1 MGLEKYNA
9 APRVSDRATAEYT
22 GFVVPRPSGSWSW
35 SSDSFDI
42 LSHARSSRP
51 KLAFSR
57 DKRVAA
63 CRCAMCARVN
73 PRSGTRKE
81 RHKGKPTEPFAT
93 QARKYPRSAFRCN
106 PRSLTYPPSTSDT
119 PHTTRTFFFFFSV
132 LPTTD
137 TPRLFE
143 ERCTDHAEGG
153 RDLAIRPFTKM
164 YCSSRRV
171 LSRLISRRHHHH
183 HHHHHHRGTQAAMP
197 GADDF
202 QWFPRFF
209 NLVEQHALLSA
220 ALRKLDAAEP
230 RASRKRRRD
239 FLASRH
245 QPTTQD
251 HQRTHCAGVL
261 EDSFLPDDLYHFE
274 EVRHPTRFSFLFLFF
289 LWASSRAIAADLAG
303 ARSSPRRAG
312 SL

>member
-1 MGLEKYNA
+1 MTKSALKDVPPLAARLLSDCQPLTLLASRNSEQVQEKRKKPKKYIKFSLAVIRRHLLLEGLNSLMGLEKYNA

-119 PHTTRTFFFFFSV
+119 PHTTRTFFFFFQSF
-132 LPTTD
+132 LQPTHLDSLKSGAQT
-137 TPRLFE
+137 TLR
-143 ERCTDHAEGG
+143 EGG
-153 RDLAIRPFTKM
+153 TSPYA
-164 YCSSRRV
+164 
-171 LSRLISRRHHHH
+171 LSQKCI
-183 HHHHHHRGTQAAMP
+183 
-197 GADDF
+197 
-202 QWFPRFF
+202 
-209 NLVEQHALLSA
+209 A
-220 ALRKLDAAEP
+220 ALAA
-230 RASRKRRRD
+230 
-239 FLASRH
+239 
-245 QPTTQD
+245 
-251 HQRTHCAGVL
+251 
-261 EDSFLPDDLYHFE
+261 SFLD
-274 EVRHPTRFSFLFLFF
+274 
-289 LWASSRAIAADLAG
+289 
-303 ARSSPRRAG
+303 
-312 SL
+312 